1 MKIILL
7 SYLSRSGSTLICDS
21 LMKDLR
27 FCVCPEAEILT
38 NLLLKNPKKRL
49 KNIVYKKITKAI
61 YKDPKLKHWNI
72 EIPNFEN
79 VGVNLDLFKIILKLY
94 ALKSNPKT
102 EYLVFKSEG
111 LESFDVSLYE
121 NFYKIILFRDPRAVF
136 LSQRNNIP
144 SLGIGKMNI
153 NPRKLVYKMNK
164 LILSYN
170 YNENRLV
177 YIKYE
182 NFLFNK
188 KSELNKISSML
199 NFKTFL
205 FNNEDKSI
213 LNLIPDNQ
221 KHLHK
226 NINKKVIVSSVD
238 KWKNQLSKYEIHV
251 IQENLNKV
259 LDLGY
264 ESYHVVISD
273 FEKLKCCILIET
285 KDIFNRFLKK
295 VVNIFK

>member
-7 SYLSRSGSTLICDS
+7 SYLIRSGSTLICNS

-38 NLLLKNPKKRL
+38 NLLLKNPKSRL
-49 KNIVYKKITKAI
+49 KNVVYKKITKAI

-79 VGVNLDLFKIILKLY
+79 IGVNLDLFKIILKLY
-94 ALKSNPKT
+94 ALKSNSKS

-111 LESFDVSLYE
+111 LEKFDVSLHK

-153 NPRKLVYKMNK
+153 NPIKLVHKMNK

-170 YNENRLV
+170 YKENKLV
-177 YIKYE
+177 YVQYE
-182 NFLFNK
+182 NFLSNNE
-188 KSELNKISSML
+188 SELNKISSML
-199 NFKTFL
+199 NLKTFL
-205 FNNEDKSI
+205 MNNEDKSI
-213 LNLIPDNQ
+213 LNIIPANQ

-226 NINKKVIVSSVD
+226 NINKKSMVSSVD

-264 ESYHVVISD
+264 ESYHVIISD
-273 FEKLKCCILIET
+273 FEKLKSYILIEI
-285 KDIFNRFLKK
+285 KDIFNRSLKMLVK
-295 VVNIFK
+295 IFK